1 MSSYTVV
8 PSRNVDTNKGMDWV
22 NILHAYQ
29 PPDWDP
35 HIVDRVARECYDP
48 LAAFLEA
55 APDIKITLNI
65 TGSLCEQLAARG
77 RRPLLRRLG
86 DLTRRGQ
93 IELTT
98 TPKYHA
104 LLPFVTPDEL
114 ERQVIEN
121 TATLRTYLGITDSPA
136 GFFPPELAVDESSGR
151 LIDRLGQRW
160 VILDELA
167 ATEGF
172 GTIDTQPTA
181 RWSGTDV
188 RILFRHRGLSD
199 YLAFQ
204 AIEEAPRFTD
214 LVRSLGFG
222 GDTLIT
228 AMDAENL
235 GHHRPAAA
243 GAWQRLVTR
252 PDVKTI
258 TASEL
263 LRFPTKIVDLL
274 PRPTSWST
282 DDHDLARRVPFPL
295 WDHPENPVHR
305 ALHRLARAARAL
317 LVAHRDRPGYT
328 EARRRLDRA
337 QASDVY
343 WWASMRPMWDAT
355 IVLREAREFVTALE
369 PLRLDPHPLSDLWT
383 DLSKTVAD
391 WEQSGRAAAARSTYL
406 HDHRSTRFFAGH
418 HLT

>member
-1 MSSYTVV
+1 MY
-8 PSRNVDTNKGMDWV
+8 WV

-35 HIVDRVARECYDP
+35 QIVDRVARESYGP
-48 LAAFLEA
+48 LATFLEA
-55 APDIKITLNI
+55 TPSVHITLNI
-65 TGSLCEQLAARG
+65 TGSLCDQLAARG
-77 RRPLLRRLG
+77 RQSLLRRFG
-86 DLTRRGQ
+86 DLARRGQ
-93 IELTT
+93 IELMT

-104 LLPFVTPDEL
+104 LLPFVTPEEL
-114 ERQVIEN
+114 ERQVAEN
-121 TATLRTYLGITDSPA
+121 SAALRTYLGVTDEPT

-151 LIDRLGQRW
+151 LIERLGQRW
-160 VILDELA
+160 VVLDELA
-167 ATEGF
+167 AVGRF
-172 GTIDTQPTA
+172 GAIDAQPTA
-181 RWSGTDV
+181 RWTGTEV
-188 RILFRHRGLSD
+188 QILFRHRGLSD

-204 AIEEAPRFTD
+204 AIEDVPRFTD
-214 LVRSLGFG
+214 LVRSLGFR
-222 GDTLIT
+222 GDALVT

-252 PDVKTI
+252 PDVETI
-258 TASEL
+258 TASAL
-263 LRFPTKIVDLL
+263 LRFPTKVAALL
-274 PRPTSWST
+274 PQPTSWST
-282 DDHDLARRVPFPL
+282 DDHDLAQGAPFPL

-305 ALHRLARAARAL
+305 ALHRLARAARDL
-317 LVAHRDRPGYT
+317 LVAHRDHPGYT

-369 PLRLDPHPLSDLWT
+369 PLRLDPAPLTALWAAV
-383 DLSKTVAD
+383 SRTVAD

-406 HDHRSTRFFAGH
+406 DDHRATRFFAGH